1 MVVGG
6 DDGDDYGDGG
16 DADDVDADDGY
27 VDNFKCW
34 ARLRVS
40 SKAYLTKN

>member
-1 MVVGG
+1 MLATQLPLMVVGG

-27 VDNFKCW
+27 VDNFKC
-34 ARLRVS
+34 
-40 SKAYLTKN
+40 